1 MTRQLELLCFG
12 TRPGQGN
19 AALVLLDD
27 VSDATQ
33 RQELA
38 RASGV
43 SACVFID
50 GAADNR
56 TLDFYYS
63 HMRSPLCVHAT
74 LAAAR
79 VLLDDTAGPLVV
91 RTALRGQALTL
102 HRQADDVYVEVAE
115 QPAPAPSL
123 SDELVARLIP
133 SIALVSA
140 PAVASVGSPK
150 LLLEVRDSAALRA
163 LQPDLAAIHAWGKE
177 HGISGCY
184 AWCRRPDGALEGRNF
199 NHLDA
204 AHEDCATGVAAGA
217 LTVLLGRSLRIHQG
231 DNVGKPCL
239 LKTVLEGK
247 TLLIG
252 GAVAYARRDGKL

>member
-19 AALVLLDD
+19 AALVLLE
-27 VSDATQ
+27 DAGDTAH
-33 RQELA
+33 RQA
-38 RASGV
+38 FAQASGV

-50 GAADNR
+50 GDAAER
-56 TLDFYYS
+56 TLDFHYP
-63 HMRSPLCVHAT
+63 HMRSPLCVHAA

-79 VLLDDTAGPLVV
+79 VLLDDTAGPMVV

-102 HRQADDVYVEVAE
+102 HRQADDFYVAVAE
-115 QPAPAPSL
+115 QQAPAPAL

-133 SIALVSA
+133 GIALMST
-140 PAVASVGSPK
+140 PAIASVGSPK
-150 LLLEVRDSAALRA
+150 LLLEVRDSAALHA
-163 LQPDLAAIHAWGKE
+163 LRPDLAAIQAWGKE

-204 AHEDCATGVAAGA
+204 AHEDSGTGVAAGA
-217 LTVLLGRSLRIHQG
+217 LTVLLGESLRLYQG
-231 DNVGKPCL
+231 AHLGKPCL
-239 LKTVLEGK
+239 LRTVLQGE
-247 TLLIG
+247 TVLIG
-252 GAVAYARRDGKL
+252 GAVELARRDGKL

>member
-27 VSDATQ
+27 ESDAAQ
-33 RQELA
+33 RQVLA
-38 RASGV
+38 QASGAG
-43 SACVFID
+43 ACVFID

-56 TLDFYYS
+56 TLDFYYP

-79 VLLDDTAGPLVV
+79 VLLDDMAGPLVV

-102 HRQADDVYVEVAE
+102 HRRADDIYIEVAA
-115 QPAPAPSL
+115 QPAPSPRL
-123 SDELVARLIP
+123 SDALAVRLIP
-133 SIALVSA
+133 GIALMSA

-150 LLLEVRDSAALRA
+150 LLLEVQDSAALRA
-163 LQPDLAAIHAWGKE
+163 LRPDLPAIQVWGKE

-199 NHLDA
+199 NHLEE
-204 AHEDCATGVAAGA
+204 AHEDSATGVAAGA
-217 LTVLLGRSLRIHQG
+217 LTVLLGRSLEVHQG
-231 DNVGKPCL
+231 GNFGKPCL
-239 LKTVLEGK
+239 LRTVLERG

-252 GAVAYARRDGKL
+252 GAVEPARRDGKL